1 MLCLRFPF
9 FKKKKKNLLRPPFH
23 VGHGTISGSRALCTG
38 PTTYLTSKYFTG
50 MCHTSGSRALF
61 TGPTNL
67 FFSYFFI
74 KNRSHGTIYTF
85 KNYFTTVFLVPNEPI
100 GDGSSLVSSCICLLV
115 GCVFVFYGG
124 N

>member
-85 KNYFTTVFLVPNEPI
+85 KNYFATVFSIFSKINSIQTDSYFPKLYH
-100 GDGSSLVSSCICLLV
+100 LLLLPS
-115 GCVFVFYGG
+115 
-124 N
+124 